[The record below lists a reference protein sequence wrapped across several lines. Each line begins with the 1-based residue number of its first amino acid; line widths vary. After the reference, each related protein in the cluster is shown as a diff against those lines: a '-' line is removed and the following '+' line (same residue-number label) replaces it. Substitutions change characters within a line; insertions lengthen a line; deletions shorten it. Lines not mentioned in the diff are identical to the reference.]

1 MKKLR
6 IILVFLCL
14 LIALSGC
21 QTSTKTQT
29 ANEFV
34 QQFITEF
41 LTYKYDE
48 KTEQRE
54 AYNQL
59 SEKIEPYFT
68 RDCYLFFTQQN
79 YGVIPIQAAEKY
91 QSDITVK
98 DIHLEESF
106 HEDKTVGYNVEVSLE
121 LPDEV
126 ATVNLTLS
134 IREHHDTFE
143 IYAIKF
149 FKIDES
155 LQ

>member
-54 AYNQL
+54 AY
-59 SEKIEPYFT
+59 S
-68 RDCYLFFTQQN
+68 
-79 YGVIPIQAAEKY
+79 
-91 QSDITVK
+91 
-98 DIHLEESF
+98 
-106 HEDKTVGYNVEVSLE
+106 
-121 LPDEV
+121 
-126 ATVNLTLS
+126 
-134 IREHHDTFE
+134 
-143 IYAIKF
+143 
-149 FKIDES
+149 
-155 LQ
+155 

>member
-59 SEKIEPYFT
+59 SEKIAPYFT
-68 RDCYLFFTQQN
+68 KDCYLFFTQ
-79 YGVIPIQAAEKY
+79 
-91 QSDITVK
+91 
-98 DIHLEESF
+98 
-106 HEDKTVGYNVEVSLE
+106 
-121 LPDEV
+121 
-126 ATVNLTLS
+126 
-134 IREHHDTFE
+134 
-143 IYAIKF
+143 
-149 FKIDES
+149 
-155 LQ
+155 

>member
-59 SEKIEPYFT
+59 SEKIAPYFT
-68 RDCYLFFTQQN
+68 KDCYLFFTQQN

-98 DIHLEESF
+98 DIHLEELF

-126 ATVNLTLS
+126 ANVNLTLS